1 MSAFKT
7 FLDVMPVLLLFALGV
22 GLRSWKIL
30 DPATTAGLKSIVVNL
45 ALPVLL
51 FDAFFRLRPDSRTA
65 FLVIAVFASC
75 ILMVFVGRL
84 ASRVVGLD
92 SPYAPLMFEGF
103 EAGMLGYGLFL
114 GIAGDANLPFF
125 AACDLG
131 QVLFVFSVLQAQ
143 LLSLPARLSSKS
155 AARGPGRGGADP
167 GAELETARERARSLV
182 LNFLRSPIVL
192 AILLGLVA
200 GLVARELAASG
211 STGASA
217 FIAAG
222 TPAGAALSPAAP
234 DPVALFAGP
243 FWHLVAILK
252 SLTVPLIC
260 FVIGSGIELD
270 RENLAFA
277 LKLTAT
283 RIVLLAALAF
293 AVGEL
298 FARRVLGLPDIY
310 RFAVLVLF
318 LLPPPFVIAVFMP
331 VHDEAENRRVA
342 TTLSTHSL
350 ASIVAVA
357 AAAAFFGA
365 A

>member
-1 MSAFKT
+1 MNAFKT
-7 FLDVMPVLLLFALGV
+7 FLDVAPVLLLFALGV
-22 GLRSWKIL
+22 GLRSWRIL
-30 DPATTAGLKSIVVNL
+30 DAAATAGLKSIVVNL
-45 ALPVLL
+45 TLPILL
-51 FDAFFRLRPDSRTA
+51 FDAFFRLHPDSRTI
-65 FLVIAVFASC
+65 FLVAAVFASC
-75 ILMVFVGRL
+75 VLMVFVGRA
-84 ASRVVGLD
+84 ASRVVGLK

-131 QVLFVFSVLQAQ
+131 QVLFVFSVLQTQ
-143 LLSLPARLSSKS
+143 LLSLSARLASKPN
-155 AARGPGRGGADP
+155 ARGPARGEVDP
-167 GAELETARERARSLV
+167 GADLETARLRARSLV
-182 LNFLRSPIVL
+182 RNFVRSPIVL
-192 AILLGLVA
+192 AIVLGLA
-200 GLVARELAASG
+200 SGLVLRALAASG

-222 TPAGAALSPAAP
+222 ASGSPAGSALGR
-234 DPVALFAGP
+234 VELFAQP

-293 AVGEL
+293 VVGDL

-331 VHDEAENRRVA
+331 EHDEIENRRVA
-342 TTLSTHSL
+342 TTLSTHAL

-357 AAAAFFGA
+357 VAAAFLGA